1 MITKAKILQ
10 SLLLVLAA
18 ASLVNCSPA
27 VPCNIIGNGGGGT
40 GNARLMRASSATNIC
55 GTGGG
60 GGGGTC
66 SSTLTPSQVMLSVG
80 SDGKILEYGLDA
92 ITGVPAL
99 MCNTATAAQG
109 PLVATPNNNFVYV
122 LDATS
127 GTQIFGFQIAH
138 AKSGAL
144 ATITGS
150 PFQLSTAVVNS
161 SIAMDPLGR
170 FIFVTDQGN
179 NAVHVLAIG
188 QSGALTEVTGSPFL
202 VSSPTFV
209 AVTPSGAFAYVTDQ
223 VDGDIFIFSL
233 APNGTLTEE
242 TGASP
247 FIVPD
252 PNDSPGFALV
262 HPTGNFLLTANLES
276 TSSFTIDPNNGGAL
290 TQVGGSPFLPANAGD
305 GQVAP
310 LAIVLDA
317 TSKFLYVV
325 PRGISDDTLPAFQS
339 ENIIG
344 YMVDTTG
351 GGLTPLPNSPFLL
364 SSTLDIIAN
373 PLLQQMIV
381 ATSNTT
387 SVLFDVAPIDANGNL
402 TIPTS
407 GLAVTATIHPVV
419 VNIQ

>member
-10 SLLLVLAA
+10 SLLLVFTA

-27 VPCNIIGNGGGGT
+27 VPCNIIGNGGGSSA
-40 GNARLMRASSATNIC
+40 ARLMRASSSTNIC
-55 GTGGG
+55 GSGGG

-66 SSTLTPSQVMLSVG
+66 SSTLTPTQVMLSVD
-80 SDGKILEYGLDA
+80 STGKILEYGLDA
-92 ITGVPAL
+92 TTGVPTL

-122 LDATS
+122 LDSTA

-161 SIAMDPLGR
+161 SIAVDPLGR

-179 NAVHVLAIG
+179 NAVHVLAIS
-188 QSGALTEVTGSPFL
+188 QSGALAEVTGSPFL
-202 VSSPTFV
+202 VSSPTFI

-233 APNGTLTEE
+233 ASNGTLTE
-242 TGASP
+242 TAASP
-247 FIVPD
+247 FIVAD

-317 TSKFLYVV
+317 TGKFLYVV

-344 YMVDTTG
+344 YTVDTTG
-351 GGLTPLPNSPFLL
+351 GGLTPLANSPFLL
-364 SSTLDIIAN
+364 NSTLDIIAN